1 MSSSVTL
8 PVRGMTCAACQAR
21 VQRFL
26 EKTPGVID
34 ASVSLMLHSATI
46 GFDTDRISPD
56 GLVAV
61 IRDAGYDAEVPA
73 APLGAA
79 DAQTELEEDLD
90 RDYLE
95 YRRKAV
101 WSLGLGL
108 IAMVVSMPLMRGG
121 HPAMDP
127 LMRWTDRALAAPLE
141 RLLPGLFR
149 LGPDQLRVG
158 LLAVTL
164 VVMGWAG
171 RHFYQR
177 AWAAARHR
185 TSTMNSLVAL
195 GTGAAFLLS
204 LAATVAPGAFER
216 RGLSPDVYYEAVIL
230 ILALLLV
237 GQTLEARAKRQ
248 TGQAIRRLID
258 LAPPTA
264 RVIRDGVE
272 QDVPLASVRVGD
284 QVQVRPGERIPVDGV
299 VASGR
304 SAVDESMV
312 TGEPMPVERGPGDR
326 VVGGTVNR
334 TGAFVMITRAVGE
347 ATVLARIV
355 TMMREAQGTRAPM
368 QRLADRIS
376 GVFVP
381 VVLGLAALTF
391 VVWYLAADSAPF
403 VRAVTAAVSV
413 LVIACPC
420 AMGLAVP
427 TAVMVATGKGADLGI
442 LIKGGEALER
452 AGRLDHLLLDKTGT
466 VTLGRPDVTAVR
478 LAPGQESRRLLA
490 LVASLER
497 ASEHPLAEAI
507 VRRAAEDGVVPAAVE
522 RFRAIPGRGAVG
534 TVAGELV
541 VAGNPGL
548 LSEYG
553 LDVVVL
559 DGDARPL
566 AAEGATIVYAAANGE
581 LLGLIAVADRPRPT
595 SAPAVARL
603 RHLGLGITMLTGD
616 ARPTAL
622 AVARAVGIDDV
633 VADALPERK
642 IAEVVRRAVAG
653 ARVGMVGD
661 GINDAPA
668 LVKAEVGFVMGSGTD
683 VAIEAG
689 DVTLMRPDLG
699 LVADAIEL
707 ARATVRTMRQNLFW
721 AFVYNVIGIPIAA
734 GVLYPVF
741 GIQLSPVIA
750 SAAMAMS
757 SVSVVS
763 NSLRLRRFRPARLV
777 EGSFRV

>member
-1 MSSSVTL
+1 MPNSLTL

-21 VQRFL
+21 VQRSL
-26 EKTPGVID
+26 EKTPGVTQ
-34 ASVSLMLHSATI
+34 ASVNLMLHSATVA
-46 GFDTDRISPD
+46 FDPAQVSPE
-56 GLVAV
+56 GLVHV
-61 IRDAGYDAEVPA
+61 IRDAGYDADLPA
-73 APLGAA
+73 GPQSAA
-79 DAQTELEEDLD
+79 EAQTELEQDLD
-90 RDYLE
+90 HDYLE
-95 YRRKAV
+95 YRWKAA

-108 IAMVVSMPLMRGG
+108 AAMIVSMPLMRGG
-121 HPAMDP
+121 HAGMDP
-127 LMRWTDRALAAPLE
+127 LMRWADRVLAAPLA
-141 RLLPGLFR
+141 RVMPALF
-149 LGPDQLRVG
+149 LIDPSQLRFG
-158 LLAVTL
+158 LLLVTV
-164 VVMGWAG
+164 VVMAWAG
-171 RHFYQR
+171 RHFYVR
-177 AWAAARHR
+177 AWAATRHR
-185 TSTMNSLVAL
+185 AATMNTLVAL

-204 LAATVAPGAFER
+204 VVATLAPGAFER

-258 LAPPTA
+258 LAPRTA
-264 RVIRDGVE
+264 RVIRGGQE
-272 QDVPLASVRVGD
+272 LDVPLGAVLVGD
-284 QVQVRPGERIPVDGV
+284 QVLVRPGERIPVDGV
-299 VASGR
+299 LLAGR

-326 VVGGTVNR
+326 VVGGTVNG
-334 TGAFVMITRAVGE
+334 TGGFTMVTRAVGE

-355 TMMREAQGTRAPM
+355 TMMREAQSTRAPM

-381 VVLGLAALTF
+381 VVLVIAALTF
-391 VVWYLAADSAPF
+391 VIWYVSVDSAPF

-452 AGRLDHLLLDKTGT
+452 AGRLDRILLDKTGT
-466 VTLGRPDVTAVR
+466 VTLGRPDVTAVVP
-478 LAPGQESRRLLA
+478 AAGQDPRRLLG
-490 LVASLER
+490 LVAAIER

-507 VRRAAEDGVVPAAVE
+507 VRRAGEDRLTVAVAEQ
-522 RFRAIPGRGAVG
+522 FRAIPGQGAVG
-534 TVAGELV
+534 IVAGELV
-541 VAGNPGL
+541 VVGNAGL
-548 LSEYG
+548 LDAYG
-553 LDVVVL
+553 LAAGSMD
-559 DGDARPL
+559 DQARQL
-566 AAEGATIVYAAANGE
+566 AADGATVVYAAANGE

-595 SAPAVARL
+595 SAAAVARL
-603 RHLGLGITMLTGD
+603 RALGLDVTMLTGD

-633 VADALPERK
+633 VAGALPDGK
-642 IAEVVRRAVAG
+642 IAEVAARTDAG
-653 ARVGMVGD
+653 GRVGMVGD

-668 LVKAEVGFVMGSGTD
+668 LVRADVGFVMGSGTD
-683 VAIEAG
+683 IAIEAG
-689 DVTLMRPDLG
+689 DITLMRPDLG

-707 ARATVRTMRQNLFW
+707 ARATVRIMRQNLFW

-734 GVLYPVF
+734 GALYPAF

-763 NSLRLRRFRPARLV
+763 NSLRLRRFRPARTA
-777 EGSFRV
+777 ERSHG

>member
-1 MSSSVTL
+1 MPTSLTL

-21 VQRFL
+21 VQRSL
-26 EKTPGVID
+26 EKTPGVSQ
-34 ASVSLMLHSATI
+34 ASVNLMLHSATVA
-46 GFDTDRISPD
+46 FDPAQVSPD

-61 IRDAGYDAEVPA
+61 IRDAGYEADVPA
-73 APLGAA
+73 QPQTAA
-79 DAQTELEEDLD
+79 EAQTELEQDLD
-90 RDYLE
+90 HDYDE
-95 YRRKAV
+95 YRRKAA

-108 IAMVVSMPLMRGG
+108 AAMIVSMPLMRGG
-121 HPAMDP
+121 HAAMDP
-127 LMRWTDRALAAPLE
+127 LMRWADRALAAPLA
-141 RLLPGLFR
+141 RVMPGLFR
-149 LGPDQLRVG
+149 LDPDQLRWG
-158 LLAVTL
+158 LLAVTV
-164 VVMGWAG
+164 VVMAWAG
-171 RHFYQR
+171 RHFYVR
-177 AWAAARHR
+177 AWAATRHR
-185 TSTMNSLVAL
+185 TATMNTLVAL

-204 LAATVAPGAFER
+204 LAATLAPGAFER

-258 LAPPTA
+258 LAPRTA
-264 RVIRDGVE
+264 RVIRGGVE
-272 QDVPLASVRVGD
+272 LDVPLGAVLVGD
-284 QVQVRPGERIPVDGV
+284 QVVVRPGERIPVDGV
-299 VASGR
+299 LVAGR

-326 VVGGTVNR
+326 VVGGTVNG
-334 TGAFVMITRAVGE
+334 TGAFTMATRAVGE

-355 TMMREAQGTRAPM
+355 TMMREAQSTRAPM

-381 VVLGLAALTF
+381 VVLVLAALTF
-391 VVWYLAADSAPF
+391 VIWYVSVDSAPF
-403 VRAVTAAVSV
+403 VRAITAAVSV

-452 AGRLDHLLLDKTGT
+452 AGRLDRILLDKTGT
-466 VTLGRPDVTAVR
+466 VTLGRPDVTAVIPV
-478 LAPGQESRRLLA
+478 PGQDPRRLLS
-490 LVASLER
+490 LVAAIER

-507 VRRAAEDGVVPAAVE
+507 VRRAGEDGLPLGVAE
-522 RFRAIPGRGAVG
+522 QFRAIPGQGAVG
-534 TVAGELV
+534 MVDGQLV
-541 VAGNPGL
+541 VVGNAGL
-548 LSEYG
+548 FAEYG
-553 LDVVVL
+553 LVTASMD
-559 DGDARPL
+559 DQARQL
-566 AAEGATIVYAAANGE
+566 AADGATVVYAAANGE
-581 LLGLIAVADRPRPT
+581 LLGMIAVADRPRPS
-595 SAPAVARL
+595 SAAAVARL
-603 RHLGLGITMLTGD
+603 RALGLGVTMLTGD

-633 VADALPERK
+633 VAGALPDTK
-642 IAEVVRRAVAG
+642 IAEVAARSDAG

-668 LVKAEVGFVMGSGTD
+668 LVRADVGFVMGSGTD
-683 VAIEAG
+683 IAIEAG
-689 DVTLMRPDLG
+689 DITLMRPDLG

-707 ARATVRTMRQNLFW
+707 ARATVRIMRQNLFW

-734 GVLYPVF
+734 GALYPAL

-763 NSLRLRRFRPARLV
+763 NSLRLRRFRPARTP
-777 EGSFRV
+777 ERSRG